1 MRPINLELRSHL
13 ESNRDACGRE
23 TRWLVDGRARKAVI
37 CVSGKPASIRHDRH
51 MCPAAVDTYRPKV
64 CQQRQN
70 HGHMP
75 PEECDQFP
83 TSASTAGA
91 LLRNE
96 RRDVV
101 PDTPYKSPVGG
112 PFSGQPPTVPV
123 IP

>member
-83 TSASTAGA
+83 ILRVDGRRLTAQRTPRCSARHT
-91 LLRNE
+91 L
-96 RRDVV
+96 
-101 PDTPYKSPVGG
+101 
-112 PFSGQPPTVPV
+112 
-123 IP
+123 